1 MNADEIR
8 RALFPHEETIKRLQE
23 ENAELRAKLAE
34 FESKLLAKVPVAK
47 DEMPDEM
54 PEFKEKK
61 RGVNTRK
68 ES

>member
-23 ENAELRAKLAE
+23 ENTQLKARIAELESAKPAE
-34 FESKLLAKVPVAK
+34 QP
-47 DEMPDEM
+47 
-54 PEFKEKK
+54 KEKK
-61 RGVNTRK
+61 RGGDTRK

>member
-8 RALFPHEETIKRLQE
+8 KALFPHEETIKRLQD
-23 ENAELRAKLAE
+23 ENIELRAKLAE
-34 FESKLLAKVPVAK
+34 FEAKLLAKVPVAK
-47 DEMPDEM
+47 DEMADEM

-61 RGVNTRK
+61 RGGNTRK